1 MVGEIVF
8 VTETVKESDMVGETE
23 VVKEMVVVAD
33 TVELWEG
40 EAVVV

>member
-8 VTETVKESDMVGETE
+8 VTETVKESDKVGETE